1 MDSHSSGTEVLPEGS
16 GGVILLKSSQF
27 TSQMYT
33 YTAEDVL
40 QSLAIDSD
48 FYETQEEWDKLDRV
62 MELFKFVKKNAAD
75 GLINLTEEQRDVYW
89 GTI

>member
-1 MDSHSSGTEVLPEGS
+1 
-16 GGVILLKSSQF
+16 
-27 TSQMYT
+27 MYT

-62 MELFKFVKKNAAD
+62 MELFKFVKQNAAD
-75 GLINLTEEQRDVYW
+75 GLVNLTEEQRDVYW

>member
-1 MDSHSSGTEVLPEGS
+1 
-16 GGVILLKSSQF
+16 
-27 TSQMYT
+27 MYS

-48 FYETQEEWDKLDRV
+48 MYESIEEWDKLDQV
-62 MELFKFVKKNAAD
+62 MELFKFVKQNAVD
-75 GLINLTEEQRDVYW
+75 GLVYLTEQQRDVYW

>member
-1 MDSHSSGTEVLPEGS
+1 M
-16 GGVILLKSSQF
+16 LLRSSQL

>member
-1 MDSHSSGTEVLPEGS
+1 
-16 GGVILLKSSQF
+16 
-27 TSQMYT
+27 MYT

>member
-1 MDSHSSGTEVLPEGS
+1 M
-16 GGVILLKSSQF
+16 LLKSSQL
-27 TSQMYT
+27 TPQMYT

-62 MELFKFVKKNAAD
+62 MELFKFVKQNAAD
-75 GLINLTEEQRDVYW
+75 GLVNLTEEQRDVYW